1 MNRNFLCKPESL
13 EETKNIDVI
22 DSKKVAAAGGAPR
35 YSQLTLD
42 VGEVL
47 CAISRL
53 FDNKNAQ
60 YRTNDDDLA
69 NFTTGALLRYGKADM
84 PARFEALKDYVE
96 KHISKVYNGR
106 LLDDKMDESI
116 MDIAV
121 YFIIAAVM
129 HKRAT
134 NK

>member
-1 MNRNFLCKPESL
+1 MIKLHE
-13 EETKNIDVI
+13 DV
-22 DSKKVAAAGGAPR
+22 K
-35 YSQLTLD
+35 
-42 VGEVL
+42 EVL
-47 CAISRL
+47 ARIEQL
-53 FDNKNAQ
+53 FANKNEQ

-69 NFTTGALLRYGKADM
+69 NFTTGAMLRYGKADM
-84 PARFEALKDYVE
+84 PARFETLKDYVA
-96 KHISKVYNGR
+96 KHISKVYNGG

-134 NK
+134 KQ